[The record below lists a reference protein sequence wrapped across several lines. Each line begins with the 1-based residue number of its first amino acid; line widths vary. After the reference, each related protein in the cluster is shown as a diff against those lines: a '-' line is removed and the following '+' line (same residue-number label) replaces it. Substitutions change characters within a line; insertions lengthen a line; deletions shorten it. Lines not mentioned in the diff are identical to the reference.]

1 MTSTERYQ
9 QTTDKISRLLTK
21 LPEESS
27 TRKQLENHLELH
39 QVSSKYLSKK
49 EHRLAFIGNVGTGK
63 TTSICHLLGLLNEQT
78 PVLSTGSGRT
88 TLCEVEIKSGEH
100 LQLTV
105 EPCTDAEVISY
116 LDDFSLYLKGNEA
129 DSAEERFKLS
139 AEVERALRNMLDL
152 KISRTKGENGKRIAV
167 DSAKLF
173 ANDFS
178 TSDKLRTALIERIN
192 LAERTKTIFT
202 APNETEQNSWVHEIF
217 KTINCATDLN
227 VGLAKK
233 ITLEI
238 PLSKLSNDE
247 FSVSI
252 VDTKGV
258 DLTVNRQDL
267 DDCATNDRVLS
278 VLCSR
283 FNDAPDKTSE
293 NILKNNITAGLQHR
307 LAAETVMLVLDRTG
321 EAEDVIEVDEAIGDK
336 DEGREIRAEHVAND
350 LAQKFKIES
359 LDILFFDAK
368 TDSNDKLLDSL
379 INKIKLLRQNH
390 EQHIADI
397 EAAVAEIEIELN
409 SQSAKQAK
417 QQVLQTLEPWLK
429 KSENCTPT
437 LAEFFVPLI
446 STISGKSTYAA
457 SLRASVNR
465 CGDWHNLDYYQTLAV
480 AARAQC
486 VQQLRPLQDELLV
499 LINNMLS
506 QNELQPAYSLLKQ
519 LKNTTEKR
527 LDDLYQMTLAR
538 GRSTYESKLK
548 ADSAFWNDL
557 YAQWG
562 IGRGYKKRVAHQSEQ
577 WFLNCDY
584 VPLEKRASKEML
596 EAWLR
601 FVQEINSLIGSAV
614 TKLKLSQQH

>member
-1 MTSTERYQ
+1 MDFTKQYQ
-9 QTTDKISRLLTK
+9 QAREKISSLITK

-39 QVSSKYLSKK
+39 QVSSKYLSDKTHK
-49 EHRLAFIGNVGTGK
+49 LAFIGNVGTGK
-63 TTSICHLLGLLNEQT
+63 TTSICHLLGLLNEET

-105 EPCTDAEVISY
+105 EPCSNGEVISY
-116 LDDFSLYLKGNEA
+116 LDDFSLYLKGNE
-129 DSAEERFKLS
+129 DDTTEEGFKLS

-152 KISRTKGENGKRIAV
+152 KISRTKDENGKRITV
-167 DSAKLF
+167 DSAKVF

-178 TSDKLRTALIERIN
+178 TSDKLKTALIERIN
-192 LAERTKTIFT
+192 LAKRTKTIFT

-217 KTINCATDLN
+217 KTINSATDLN

-238 PLSKLSNDE
+238 PLSTLSNSE
-247 FSVSI
+247 FSVSV

-267 DDCATNDRVLS
+267 DVCATNDRTLS

-293 NILKNNITAGLQHR
+293 NILKNNITAGLQNR
-307 LAAETVMLVLDRTG
+307 LVAETIMLVLDRTG

-336 DEGREIRAEHVAND
+336 DEGREIRAEQVTND
-350 LAQKFKIES
+350 LAQKFKIER

-368 TDSNDKLLDSL
+368 KDNKDHLLNSL

-390 EQHIADI
+390 EKHIADI
-397 EAAVAEIEIELN
+397 EAAVTEIEFELN

-417 QQVLQTLEPWLK
+417 QQVLHTLEPWLK
-429 KSENCTPT
+429 KSESCTPT

-465 CGDWHNLDYYQTLAV
+465 SGDWHNLDYYQILAV

-486 VQQLRPLQDELLV
+486 VQQLHPLQGELLV

-527 LDDLYQMTLAR
+527 FDDLYQMTLAR
-538 GRSTYESKLK
+538 GRSTYEANLK

-557 YAQWG
+557 YAEWG
-562 IGRGYKKRVAHQSEQ
+562 IGPGYKKRVSCQSEQ
-577 WFLNCDY
+577 WFLHCDY
-584 VPLEKRASKEML
+584 VNLEKRASKEMF
-596 EAWLR
+596 EGWLR
-601 FVQEINSLIGSAV
+601 FVKEINSLIG
-614 TKLKLSQQH
+614 TGFSQ